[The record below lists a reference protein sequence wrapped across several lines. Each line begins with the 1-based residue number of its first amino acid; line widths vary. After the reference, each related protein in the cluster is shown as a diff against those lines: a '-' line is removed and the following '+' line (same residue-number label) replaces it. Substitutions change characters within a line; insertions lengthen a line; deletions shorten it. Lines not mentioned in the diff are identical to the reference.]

1 MTVMSARR
9 DHVKDSQSSM
19 FGHALVAFGLASTS
33 ALALPTSIQVKSQLG
48 NPAVKAAVTSLLD
61 AANTIGPRTTSYTQ
75 SWVSRTL
82 AGEMRSE
89 TTDPLDWVQ
98 TCTRSGHTRIFSLA
112 HTNAHSQHSVASFS
126 RVGLDIEGCVVEDE
140 SPQIFTDRDLLAET
154 MKQVHSAAWSIDKFD
169 A

>member
-1 MTVMSARR
+1 MTMMSAGR

-98 TCTRSGHTRIFSLA
+98 TCTLSGPHTHCFARAHKRSLTAFCCILL
-112 HTNAHSQHSVASFS
+112 S
-126 RVGLDIEGCVVEDE
+126 RR
-140 SPQIFTDRDLLAET
+140 P
-154 MKQVHSAAWSIDKFD
+154 
-169 A
+169 